1 VLPANTHLRAVKQWP
16 NRGSKDASVQIRAK
30 RRRKKKPMEKADLGR
45 AVVDKAGYD
54 LISSGF

>member
-1 VLPANTHLRAVKQWP
+1 M
-16 NRGSKDASVQIRAK
+16 
-30 RRRKKKPMEKADLGR
+30 RRFRSAQREEEKKKPMEKADLGR